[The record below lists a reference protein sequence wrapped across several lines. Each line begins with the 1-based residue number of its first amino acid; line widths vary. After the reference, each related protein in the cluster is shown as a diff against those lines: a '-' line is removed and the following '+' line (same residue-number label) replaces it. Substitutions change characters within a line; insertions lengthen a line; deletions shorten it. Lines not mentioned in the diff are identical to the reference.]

1 MDSRIAR
8 NNQNFC
14 SPAQCSSNATLFSFF
29 CFIDYLSFPSE
40 RPRPPSLSPAGT
52 FTLTEKSS
60 LNFGRASIVTNTSS
74 GISPSSKCKTRE
86 QVRQTNSKSWVT
98 MKMTFPIL
106 DNRRINPATC
116 VILSKSRPLVGSS
129 NTSRVFP
136 TNHTDGYRHPLFLT
150 AGKCVW
156 MAFPIWGKPQFFQ
169 SCIYQRLVWIS
180 DAKGTFCFYA
190 VSEKLIVHILHDHI
204 RALQPFLTLNRLAF
218 PQKLSIAVF
227 VKPTESARKCS
238 LSSSIVADHAN
249 HFALSRG

>member
-29 CFIDYLSFPSE
+29 CFIDYRSFPSE
-40 RPRPPSLSPAGT
+40 RPRPPSPPAGT

-129 NTSRVFP
+129 NTSKSFP
-136 TNHTDGYRHPLFLT
+136 QIMLTATATRCFLT
-150 AGKCVW
+150 AGKRVW
-156 MAFPIWGKPQFFQ
+156 MLFSIWGKPQFFQ

-227 VKPTESARKCS
+227 VKPTESAGKCS
-238 LSSSIVADHAN
+238 LSSSVVADNTN
-249 HFALSRG
+249 HFALSGG